1 MRRHPAILKKAG
13 ITPGRYKELKGFCE
27 QWRDYEARSRRPEG
41 GEEAEWA
48 RRRMALIRQS
58 AASVTVHPVIVD
70 AIVASVT
77 ASKSCARIGPP
88 MGPRQFQE
96 LRLLFF
102 VDLDMRLRET
112 GQ

>member
-1 MRRHPAILKKAG
+1 MRRHPAMLKKAG

-27 QWRDYEARSRRPEG
+27 QWRDYARACGSG
-41 GEEAEWA
+41 GSARDGWA
-48 RRRMALIRQS
+48 RRRMAMIRQS
-58 AASVTVHPVIVD
+58 AASVTFDPPVAD
-70 AIVASVT
+70 AIIASVT
-77 ASKSCARIGPP
+77 AGRSYAAIAPP

-102 VDLDMRLRET
+102 IDLDMRLREM